1 MLAYAVS
8 GLEQLIKR
16 FRRLEV
22 RIGSECFNCTLAV
35 VSKSRLYGGQ
45 LVLTPQWNL
54 LAPDCDVVCFRSGAP
69 VVYTG
74 YLASVVMHTIRCFPG
89 VNRCQA
95 RTIELI
101 GADPSAVHVQTE
113 GELVGSLPA
122 TVRLGPERIKV
133 LPPSPT
139 SPRRGEACLAL

>member
-1 MLAYAVS
+1 MRAYAVS

-54 LAPDCDVVCFRSGAP
+54 LAPECDVVCFRSGSP

-74 YLASVVMHTIRCFPG
+74 YLATSLVRVCS
-89 VNRCQA
+89 CC
-95 RTIELI
+95 EE
-101 GADPSAVHVQTE
+101 PSRQ
-113 GELVGSLPA
+113 S
-122 TVRLGPERIKV
+122 
-133 LPPSPT
+133 
-139 SPRRGEACLAL
+139 